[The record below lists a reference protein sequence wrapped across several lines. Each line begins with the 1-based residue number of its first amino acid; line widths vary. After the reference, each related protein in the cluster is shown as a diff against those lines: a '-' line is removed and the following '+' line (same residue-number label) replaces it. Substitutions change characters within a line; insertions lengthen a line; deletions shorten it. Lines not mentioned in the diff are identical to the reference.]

1 MFGVRDS
8 NPCVSWAH
16 RYGPAH
22 TTAHDGRHSD
32 ESSDR
37 IPLQVAGGFGHQPF
51 LTISLTVVH
60 VMDLATN
67 SVASRFDR
75 RRALKVSAGVAA
87 AVVTGCGAV
96 LAVTT
101 PLSSSSS
108 TLPKTTVA
116 QGTSFTDGGLTMTVT
131 DSAKVGSVPDLSQ
144 GWLFTARIWG
154 PWVIAKVRVANRSP
168 TAQFFSPMFQRLLI
182 DGTEYDPKPG
192 PAEDAY
198 SSSDSAASISPGLEV
213 DVALAFELAH
223 DSDADDDLA
232 QPVQLVLRGDLD
244 SPGAVVDL
252 PIT

>member
-1 MFGVRDS
+1 
-8 NPCVSWAH
+8 
-16 RYGPAH
+16 
-22 TTAHDGRHSD
+22 
-32 ESSDR
+32 
-37 IPLQVAGGFGHQPF
+37 
-51 LTISLTVVH
+51 
-60 VMDLATN
+60 MDLATN

-75 RRALKVSAGVAA
+75 RRALKLSAGVTA
-87 AVVTGCGAV
+87 AVVTGCSAV

-101 PLSSSSS
+101 PLSSDS

-131 DSAKVGSVPDLSQ
+131 DSANVGSVPDLSQ

-168 TAQFFSPMFQRLLI
+168 TPQFFSPMFQRLVI

-192 PAEDAY
+192 AAEDAY
-198 SSSDSAASISPGLEV
+198 PGSDSAASLNPGVEV
-213 DVALAFELAH
+213 DVALAFELDH

-232 QPVQLVLRGDLD
+232 QPVQLVLRGELD